1 MSEFGAE
8 TQEAPASADTL
19 DSAICFLHTDS
30 LPVTPR
36 MFCGGSEGAAL
47 RVHKYLCSCDRD
59 RYQNLM
65 PSEAYALADL
75 PELLRAAGRSYEGC
89 AAETLRSND
98 ITRTLA
104 SEKSHLARLVLK
116 TWELL
121 REMITNVEAS
131 VKESGEDE
139 TSDQPGYHYGQLRER
154 TNHLVNRVESKA
166 IEAAPPGFQHENHPF
181 AVTSYIDNPKSGS
194 GILSERE
201 RQHRMNHG
209 WMCGFDY
216 TNLRSA
222 YDPVKT
228 YKDIQAFWK
237 SFEICG
243 LQMHPVCTRALRDE
257 LRGGV
262 DELSV
267 ANRDDDDV
275 KVVSEAIQRHIH
287 YQLMPD
293 ANGEGD
299 GGAVRRH
306 LDSPTEVGRI
316 IHFCHVLQ
324 VTTLMVRHH
333 ELQAAFSLMDATE
346 GTMWSF
352 GFASVVGAAVR
363 SSVNGYSPH
372 YADAPRVSD
381 EPVRVTLSDNSSD
394 ATNVYRSVRQEES
407 SSEEETRPNSPIS
420 VRGLTHETQMFA
432 RQSRT
437 GQDLASASP
446 RGGGSF
452 FDMHRN
458 HMQGKRR
465 NPPMSNHTLGAAD
478 ARPRSGIGGRARL
491 LPEQV
496 NQIRNH
502 QQSLIDE
509 DASTNETNDAC
520 GGYDVGTLRRTDT
533 SALQLRKGA
542 DQYADHG
549 CEKRAMET

>member
-1 MSEFGAE
+1 MHHLPALIARAERMVDHAEDDEQARASLHRLRGLHHDTRPIQEGREVSEFGAE

-30 LPVTPR
+30 LPVNPR
-36 MFCGGSEGAAL
+36 MSCGGSEGAAL

-98 ITRTLA
+98 ITRTLT

-166 IEAAPPGFQHENHPF
+166 TEAAPPGFQHENHPF

-275 KVVSEAIQRHIH
+275 KAVSEAIQRHIH

-299 GGAVRRH
+299 GGE
-306 LDSPTEVGRI
+306 P
-316 IHFCHVLQ
+316 
-324 VTTLMVRHH
+324 
-333 ELQAAFSLMDATE
+333 
-346 GTMWSF
+346 
-352 GFASVVGAAVR
+352 
-363 SSVNGYSPH
+363 
-372 YADAPRVSD
+372 D
-381 EPVRVTLSDNSSD
+381 E
-394 ATNVYRSVRQEES
+394 
-407 SSEEETRPNSPIS
+407 
-420 VRGLTHETQMFA
+420 
-432 RQSRT
+432 
-437 GQDLASASP
+437 
-446 RGGGSF
+446 
-452 FDMHRN
+452 
-458 HMQGKRR
+458 
-465 NPPMSNHTLGAAD
+465 
-478 ARPRSGIGGRARL
+478 
-491 LPEQV
+491 
-496 NQIRNH
+496 
-502 QQSLIDE
+502 
-509 DASTNETNDAC
+509 
-520 GGYDVGTLRRTDT
+520 
-533 SALQLRKGA
+533 
-542 DQYADHG
+542 
-549 CEKRAMET
+549 